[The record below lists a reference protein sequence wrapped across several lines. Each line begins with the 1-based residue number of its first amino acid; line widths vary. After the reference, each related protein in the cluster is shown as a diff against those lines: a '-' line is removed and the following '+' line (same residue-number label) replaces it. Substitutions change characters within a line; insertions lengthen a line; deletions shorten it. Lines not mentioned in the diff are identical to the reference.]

1 MKILW
6 YSQGKWWFDVVN
18 ARGIDPWFDA
28 RGLAITKDGMVGQ
41 GAMSHVATMNQT
53 HSANVAMVTMQHKRW
68 ISHAVCVAQGRLVK
82 QVLPHSSA
90 APYPYTQS
98 SFHCMVD
105 ADALITTTPLVTLS
119 VRVADCLPIIIQADN
134 ALAIVHAGRVGTLA
148 GISSRVCEVM
158 LQVSTGP
165 FTVWFGPCSCVLCY
179 EIHKET
185 ATHFDLVGENKAQIQ
200 NAMADNAW
208 FIYPD
213 GHPLCTQCNGPDL
226 YSYRAGD
233 ATERNVFFMANNGP

>member
-1 MKILW
+1 MAN
-6 YSQGKWWFDVVN
+6 V
-18 ARGIDPWFDA
+18 RGIDPWFDS
-28 RGLAITKDGMVGQ
+28 RGLAITKAGLAGQ
-41 GAMSHVATMNQT
+41 GAISHLATMNQT
-53 HSANVAMVTMQHKRW
+53 HSANVAMVDMHNHCW
-68 ISHAVCVAQGRLVK
+68 SLHVVGISQGRLVK
-82 QVLPHSSA
+82 QSVSGSQL
-90 APYPYTQS
+90 APYPYAQS
-98 SFHCMVD
+98 LACCMVD
-105 ADALITTTPLVTLS
+105 ADALITTTPSVSLS

-200 NAMADNAW
+200 NVMADNTW

-213 GHPLCTQCNGPDL
+213 GHPLCPQCNGPDL